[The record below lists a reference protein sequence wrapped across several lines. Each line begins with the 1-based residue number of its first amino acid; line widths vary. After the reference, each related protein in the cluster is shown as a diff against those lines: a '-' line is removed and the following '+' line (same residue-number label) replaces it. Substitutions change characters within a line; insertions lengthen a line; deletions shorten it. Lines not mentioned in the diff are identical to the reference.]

1 MDKKSLKNIEFSKII
16 KMESLVQ
23 YEQGSV
29 ISKTLSQGR
38 SLSITLFAFD
48 MGEEISSHSSDG
60 DALVYILDGEAQITI
75 GDEKHNLKNGDA
87 IVMPAG
93 IPHALYASQ
102 RFKMLLIVVF
112 NND

>member
-38 SLSITLFAFD
+38 S
-48 MGEEISSHSSDG
+48 
-60 DALVYILDGEAQITI
+60 
-75 GDEKHNLKNGDA
+75 
-87 IVMPAG
+87 
-93 IPHALYASQ
+93 
-102 RFKMLLIVVF
+102 
-112 NND
+112 